1 MNTYIMSNESKRL
14 FYCKRTFCEA
24 AGISAA
30 TFYRWTKLPGF
41 PVVRCG
47 RKILIPAEAAE
58 EWIEKQIG
66 KNVMPEGVNGGRT
79 V

>member
-1 MNTYIMSNESKRL
+1 MEKDERRKAVYT
-14 FYCKRTFCEA
+14 KRTFCEA
-24 AGISAA
+24 YEVSPA

-47 RKILIPAEAAE
+47 RKLLIPAEAADN
-58 EWIEKQIG
+58 WFNNQIG
-66 KNVMPEGVNGGRT
+66 KNVLPEGVNHGKT

>member
-1 MNTYIMSNESKRL
+1 MKYIVNPDSKRL
-14 FYCKRTFCEA
+14 FYTKRTFCES

-58 EWIEKQIG
+58 AWIEKQIG
-66 KNVMPEGVNGGRT
+66 KNIMPGGVNRGRT